1 MNAHMKTAKETIT
14 KQLFF
19 NKKSKK
25 SLKGFF
31 FFNSFPNRKKFLNY
45 ELACMFQDHPPFS

>member
-1 MNAHMKTAKETIT
+1 MNAHMKTAKETII

-31 FFNSFPNRKKFLNY
+31 FLIHFSIEKNS
-45 ELACMFQDHPPFS
+45 